1 MQVKQYSYYFISFVT
16 LISLILACTNY
27 IIDPYS
33 LFQTKRVSGFNDKKP
48 AAANRTALFKPYN
61 VININPE
68 TIIVGNSRP
77 EMGLNPLSEC
87 WPKGIG
93 AVYNLTF
100 PGLGTYEQVRAL
112 FHAVSIGNVKNIL
125 LGIDFID
132 FLQSRNNNTLFWP
145 KRNNEFLDRLLVTE
159 QLLSNDDYSFT
170 KLKDYPNS
178 LFSLNALSDSVYTL
192 MSQSENS
199 TDRTS
204 LGFNPANDFK
214 EMIHYE
220 GSWVLFKQKQGLLKQ
235 IFSTKNKSIYDSQR
249 WSIEFEAIKRT
260 IQLAEEKRIKLTL
273 FINPYHY
280 SYLEVI
286 QNSGYWNEFENFKK
300 TLVET
305 VNKYGKNHVE
315 IWDFSV
321 YSNYSVSVIPKK
333 NYPEP
338 QSNWFWEPAHY
349 KAELGEHMLADIF
362 NTNCITEQ
370 KENVGAKLNN
380 IDINTYLNQQQHQR
394 SILLKKIN

>member
-145 KRNNEFLDRLLVTE
+145 K
-159 QLLSNDDYSFT
+159 
-170 KLKDYPNS
+170 
-178 LFSLNALSDSVYTL
+178 
-192 MSQSENS
+192 
-199 TDRTS
+199 
-204 LGFNPANDFK
+204 
-214 EMIHYE
+214 
-220 GSWVLFKQKQGLLKQ
+220 
-235 IFSTKNKSIYDSQR
+235 
-249 WSIEFEAIKRT
+249 
-260 IQLAEEKRIKLTL
+260 
-273 FINPYHY
+273 
-280 SYLEVI
+280 
-286 QNSGYWNEFENFKK
+286 
-300 TLVET
+300 
-305 VNKYGKNHVE
+305 
-315 IWDFSV
+315 
-321 YSNYSVSVIPKK
+321 
-333 NYPEP
+333 
-338 QSNWFWEPAHY
+338 
-349 KAELGEHMLADIF
+349 
-362 NTNCITEQ
+362 
-370 KENVGAKLNN
+370 
-380 IDINTYLNQQQHQR
+380 
-394 SILLKKIN
+394 